1 MGVITTLVRY
11 ALSLVSWQL
20 ALTVVAIAITAVAV
34 QASGW
39 LDRYPCYPPVPITPE
54 EDTVLRR
61 RAATTKRLDAIEQTG
76 LDAIVIGSGLGGLTC
91 AATLARTGRRVLVLE
106 QHDVVGGCTH
116 TFEDRGYEFD
126 VGLHYVGGKV
136 WDPSTAPRWLLD
148 RLSTGRTVHWARMD
162 NVYDVA
168 IQGGRRFNVT
178 PSLKR
183 DLKARFPDE
192 VDAIN
197 GYFDAVARGQA
208 AAGPYFAGMLLSCLL
223 SFGVGDWIK
232 SIMQKTYF
240 ETSDKTVADVLKGL
254 TDNEELRGLLVYH
267 YGNYGL
273 PPSEA
278 SFAIHGMV
286 ANHYFDGAA
295 YPLGGCAELARALV
309 PTIRSAGGDALV
321 RARVDSIVVEDGAAV
336 GVRLSLAGNPTRVVR
351 APLVISACGARN
363 TYERLLPREHCPRR
377 ALAALSDTASVVSTG
392 HVMLFVGLDCD
403 GSDLPACN
411 YWVAPTPNHDA
422 NTAAH
427 QHDPSQADFPAVF
440 ISFPSRK
447 DPDYARRYPG
457 KTTAAI
463 IAGANID
470 MFREWADER
479 VRHRGKDYDAVKH
492 NIAMRLLA
500 ALFELHPE
508 LEDKVDF
515 WELGTPLSTQHYIG
529 SLSGE
534 SYGLAATPRRF
545 HQSALTSVQTG
556 VPGLLL
562 AGSDV
567 VSAGVMGAEIGG
579 LFAAIVAAPAAVL
592 WDNLCVLVRL

>member
-1 MGVITTLVRY
+1 MRNCEDCWHTIMATTACRLLKRPLPFMAWYVPWSLSASLSLFVCVCLFLRSVCAGTHPREWTTGCWHTTLTSLRY
-11 ALSLVSWQL
+11 NPL
-20 ALTVVAIAITAVAV
+20 ASHH
-34 QASGW
+34 Q
-39 LDRYPCYPPVPITPE
+39 
-54 EDTVLRR
+54 
-61 RAATTKRLDAIEQTG
+61 
-76 LDAIVIGSGLGGLTC
+76 
-91 AATLARTGRRVLVLE
+91 
-106 QHDVVGGCTH
+106 
-116 TFEDRGYEFD
+116 
-126 VGLHYVGGKV
+126 
-136 WDPSTAPRWLLD
+136 
-148 RLSTGRTVHWARMD
+148 
-162 NVYDVA
+162 
-168 IQGGRRFNVT
+168 
-178 PSLKR
+178 
-183 DLKARFPDE
+183 
-192 VDAIN
+192 
-197 GYFDAVARGQA
+197 
-208 AAGPYFAGMLLSCLL
+208 
-223 SFGVGDWIK
+223 
-232 SIMQKTYF
+232 
-240 ETSDKTVADVLKGL
+240 
-254 TDNEELRGLLVYH
+254 
-267 YGNYGL
+267 
-273 PPSEA
+273 
-278 SFAIHGMV
+278 V

-351 APLVISACGARN
+351 APLVICACGARN

-377 ALAALSDTASVVSTG
+377 ALTALSDTASVVSTG

-556 VPGLLL
+556 VC
-562 AGSDV
+562 
-567 VSAGVMGAEIGG
+567 GV
-579 LFAAIVAAPAAVL
+579 
-592 WDNLCVLVRL
+592 W